1 MSRAKRIVRGI
12 EELVDEA
19 GELLPRLGRSA
30 RREVK
35 RTPALEKAPP
45 LAAKAEKSLAVPKK
59 KFAQPKAQTGSEGK
73 TKDTAKKPVAQV
85 MPPPRR
91 IAEYQDPAATVTE
104 DWQWSPL
111 SQVYEGLGGMSEIPP
126 HVIDFG
132 RFMDEQAVRAG
143 GQGLTPR
150 DLIKAFTVTRAS
162 IQRQATDAE
171 NLRRAGLEL
180 PEDVTGKVRP
190 EGAFGEWLGTPAGQA
205 YLDAA
210 QYGRVSENAIG
221 DAVAQMRP
229 FGKQNDLREALE
241 WAAQN
246 LPGQQSQV
254 SDLVAAGRE
263 GMSTPADWR
272 VFTKNVRG
280 IGPSKS
286 GFLASLLGRGDQ
298 PTLDAR
304 QIILNTGRPTKEAS
318 RYIARRGGM
327 GGIEGVERLSA
338 RQAAL
343 DLALPEEMRPYY
355 QHLAH
360 HAIWDKAGDETTTHS
375 DVVNAMKNYRRGGL
389 AVKRKRKKK

>member
-1 MSRAKRIVRGI
+1 MAGNKIKRLIGVIEDTLGVELDDLVVKGAK
-12 EELVDEA
+12 A
-19 GELLPRLGRSA
+19 A

-35 RTPALEKAPP
+35 STPKLEAAKP
-45 LAAKAEKSLAVPKK
+45 LGAKAEKPLAVPRKK
-59 KFAQPKAQTGSEGK
+59 PAQAKPQTERQ
-73 TKDTAKKPVAQV
+73 TRDAAKKPIAQV
-85 MPPPRR
+85 MPPPRQ
-91 IAEYQDPAATVTE
+91 IVEYKDPASAVTE

-132 RFMDEQAVRAG
+132 RFMDEQAARAG
-143 GQGLTPR
+143 RQGLTPR

-180 PEDVTGKVRP
+180 PADVTGKVRP

-210 QYGRVSENAIG
+210 QYGRVPENAIG
-221 DAVAQMRP
+221 DAVERMRP

-246 LPGQQSQV
+246 LPGRQSQV

-263 GMSTPADWR
+263 GLSTPADWR
-272 VFTKNVRG
+272 VFTKDVRG

-318 RYIARRGGM
+318 RYIARRGGL
-327 GGIEGVERLSA
+327 GGVEGVERLSA
-338 RQAAL
+338 RQTAL
-343 DLALPEEMRPYY
+343 DLALPDELRPYY

-375 DVVNAMKNYRRGGL
+375 DVVNAMQKYRHGGL
-389 AVKRKRKKK
+389 VAKRKN